1 MMHRNSA
8 PFSIGRLAAAITR
21 IPLLG
26 GSRDEFHINL
36 SSRYRSAMAPIRAV
50 LVTGCVF
57 LVLGILWSL
66 GMASLGYREA
76 RTISAE
82 LERTRQL
89 DAQVIAEARQ
99 EGIDLSEGVLQR
111 LPAEVDLANQLIE
124 KRAFSWTRFLTGL
137 EQVIPPRLVL
147 SSVRLEQGGTMVHL
161 LGSAVNLED
170 ITAFTLGLQDHPTFK
185 DPVLAQHRVGTNGLV
200 EFDVTLRYSQAGL

>member
-1 MMHRNSA
+1 MKRNAAS
-8 PFSIGRLAAAITR
+8 FSLGRLAAAMTH
-21 IPLLG
+21 IPLMG
-26 GSRDEFHINL
+26 GSSDEFHINL
-36 SSRYRSAMAPIRAV
+36 SSRYRSAMVPIRAV

-57 LVLGILWSL
+57 LVLGILWSI
-66 GMASLGYREA
+66 GQAGVGYREA
-76 RTISAE
+76 ETISAE
-82 LERTRQL
+82 LERIRQQDTQL
-89 DAQVIAEARQ
+89 IAEARQ

-124 KRAFSWTRFLTGL
+124 KRAFSWTKFLTGL
-137 EQVIPPRLVL
+137 EQAIPPRLVL

-200 EFDVTLRYSQAGL
+200 EFDVTIRYRQAGL